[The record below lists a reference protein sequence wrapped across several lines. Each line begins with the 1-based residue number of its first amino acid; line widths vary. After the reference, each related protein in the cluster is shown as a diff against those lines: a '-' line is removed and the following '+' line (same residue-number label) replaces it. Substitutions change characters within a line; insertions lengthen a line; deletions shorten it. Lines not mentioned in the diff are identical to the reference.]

1 MEDADE
7 WADREEHAVRPGA
20 MPPFYGETDGLLIV
34 DDDLLLAATLA
45 ELLEAEGYR
54 CSIAGSAEQARD
66 IASDK
71 AFAVA
76 LVDVLMPGDSGLELV
91 AWLVEAQPD
100 VSVVMISAL
109 DDPNI
114 AEIAARAGASGYLL
128 KPFSE
133 KQVVIAVNHA
143 SHLRCRRIE
152 TRLHVERLE
161 RRIVD
166 QAADLDDALDRLKR
180 DER

>member
-20 MPPFYGETDGLLIV
+20 MPPMYGETDGLLIV
-34 DDDLLLAATLA
+34 DDDLLMAATLTDV
-45 ELLEAEGYR
+45 LTAEGYR
-54 CSIAGSAEQARD
+54 CSIAESAEQARV
-66 IASDK
+66 IASDR

-76 LVDVLMPGDSGLELV
+76 LVDVLMPGESGLELV
-91 AWLVEAQPD
+91 AWLVEAQRD
-100 VSVVMISAL
+100 ISVVMISAL
-109 DDPNI
+109 DDPNA

-133 KQVVIAVNHA
+133 RQLVIAVNHA
-143 SHLRCRRIE
+143 NHLRCRRIE

-166 QAADLDDALDRLKR
+166 QAADLDDAIDRLKQQ
-180 DER
+180 DL